1 MDADVPVVAPV
12 VPELDGVLPTLVA
25 SLPTHPLDRRVLPAL
40 CVGTFLASVTF
51 VAPAPFFP
59 AMARDLGVGVP
70 LLGQVVAA
78 MLLLS
83 ALLGLIAGPLA
94 DRYGHRLLIVLGLL
108 ATAVC
113 LLVFGLAPMFPVL
126 FAAALAGG
134 LADAAVLGPALAV
147 AGTYFAGP
155 AARQALGWTTACM
168 AGSAIV
174 GVPVLT
180 ALGSVVGWRAAFV
193 AAGVAAVGAA
203 WLGATWLPQDAR
215 QPEGRLRLRA
225 VRDAYDPL
233 LRHRPVLRLYGVS
246 LLRAIC
252 WYGLLTYFGAFLSQ
266 KLGLSTSQV
275 GLAYMLGGAGY
286 FLGSLVAGGPLS
298 WIPPRPLLVGG
309 NVVMALLMGL
319 AFSAVLGPIGSVA
332 VLPLAALAG
341 AFGWVAIA
349 SLLTAESPAGA
360 GTTMTL
366 HGSLFNLGAAAGG
379 SIGGLLLA
387 SAGYGALAIG
397 LPIFGLSSA
406 LLAWGRGVGRSRIRS
421 PEHNAVA
428 GDHPIDGGT
437 GGA

>member
-1 MDADVPVVAPV
+1 VEVDAVAEIDLVPSPGAPV
-12 VPELDGVLPTLVA
+12 A
-25 SLPTHPLDRRVLPAL
+25 AHDRRVLPAL
-40 CVGTFLASVTF
+40 CMATFLASITF
-51 VAPAPFFP
+51 IAPAPFFP

-70 LLGQVVAA
+70 LLGQVVAV

-94 DRYGHRLLIVLGLL
+94 DRYGHRLLIVLGLI
-108 ATAVC
+108 ATAGC
-113 LLVFGLAPMFPVL
+113 LLVFGLAPMFRVL
-126 FAAALAGG
+126 FVAALAGG

-147 AGTYFAGP
+147 AGTYFAGS

-180 ALGSVVGWRAAFV
+180 AIGSVVGWRAAFV
-193 AAGVAAVGAA
+193 SAGVAALGAA
-203 WLGATWLPQDAR
+203 WLGAIWLPRDAR
-215 QPEGRLRLRA
+215 QPEGPLRLRS
-225 VRDAYDPL
+225 VRDAYEPL
-233 LRHRPVLRLYGVS
+233 VRHGPTLRLYGVS
-246 LLRAIC
+246 VLRAIC

-266 KLGLSTSQV
+266 KVGLTTSQV

-286 FLGSLVAGGPLS
+286 FTGSLVAGGPLGR
-298 WIPPRPLLVGG
+298 IPPRPLLVGG

-319 AFSAVLGPIGSVA
+319 AFSAVLGPIGTVA
-332 VLPLAALAG
+332 LLPFAACAG

-379 SIGGLLLA
+379 AIGGLLLA
-387 SAGYGALAIG
+387 LAGYGALAIG
-397 LPIFGLSSA
+397 LPIFGLGSA
-406 LLAWGRGVGRSRIRS
+406 LLAWWPARRVFPALKRG
-421 PEHNAVA
+421 
-428 GDHPIDGGT
+428 D
-437 GGA
+437 